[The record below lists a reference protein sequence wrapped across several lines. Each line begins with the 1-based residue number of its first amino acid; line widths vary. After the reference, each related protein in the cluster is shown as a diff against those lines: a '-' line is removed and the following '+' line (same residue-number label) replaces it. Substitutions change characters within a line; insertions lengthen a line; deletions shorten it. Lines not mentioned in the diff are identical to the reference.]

1 MLSFLFTKIK
11 YRVMEYLHP
20 LECFWISY
28 HIALKYFEQLLKML
42 RLKRVR
48 YRHICLIDHKST
60 LGACQEQANYFLH
73 H

>member
-28 HIALKYFEQLLKML
+28 HIALKYFEQLLKITFDK
-42 RLKRVR
+42 LKDIYIRF
-48 YRHICLIDHKST
+48 LKS
-60 LGACQEQANYFLH
+60 
-73 H
+73 